1 MFLEYIKK
9 YEKNSILISIIMIL
23 ISILLIINPTGVL
36 NVVMIIFGLAILID
50 GILRFISYFKS
61 EKESRVF
68 SVELFMGIV
77 EIMAGILV
85 LIGKGIFISI
95 LPILI
100 GIWIIVR
107 SIMKLQISFNLK
119 SADSERWI
127 LILIS
132 SIVSLLLGVLIILNP
147 FGTVVTITVIA
158 GIILLISSIID
169 LCQSLAIIK
178 VLK

>member
-9 YEKNSILISIIMIL
+9 YEKNSVLINIIMIL
-23 ISILLIINPTGVL
+23 ISVLLIINPTGVL
-36 NVVMIIFGLAILID
+36 NIVMIIFGLGILID
-50 GILRFISYFKS
+50 GVLRSISYFKS
-61 EKESRVF
+61 EKEFRIF
-68 SVELFMGIV
+68 SVELFMGIIEV
-77 EIMAGILV
+77 FAGILV
-85 LIGKGIFISI
+85 LICKGLLISI

-119 SADSERWI
+119 STSSERWI
-127 LILIS
+127 PILIS